1 MTQLPLMFLSTI
13 RNMVK
18 IKVILWYL
26 S

>member
-1 MTQLPLMFLSTI
+1 
-13 RNMVK
+13 MVK